1 MKNYWS
7 TALASVRQAMF
18 SVFGSEKLP
27 RLGSQA
33 ENQKITKWKQN
44 PKVKACH
51 KLLFET
57 NAAGNYCVAEIACVA
72 FPETS
77 VPTMTNYHLSFTLSV
92 CDIFLNSKSKGII
105 CKESEMKK
113 RLEFYQV

>member
-1 MKNYWS
+1 MKNHRG
-7 TALASVRQAMF
+7 TALASVRQALF

-33 ENQKITKWKQN
+33 DHRKISKWKQN

-51 KLLFET
+51 KLLFEL
-57 NAAGNYCVAEIACVA
+57 NPDGNFWVSEIARVA

-77 VPTMTNYHLSFTLSV
+77 VPTMNNHYLSFTLSV
-92 CDIFLNSKSKGII
+92 CDIFLNPKSKGVV
-105 CKESEMKK
+105 CTEKEMKK

>member
-1 MKNYWS
+1 
-7 TALASVRQAMF
+7 
-18 SVFGSEKLP
+18 LP

-51 KLLFET
+51 KLLFEM
-57 NAAGNYCVAEIACVA
+57 NVAEKYWVAEIARVA
-72 FPETS
+72 FPEAL

-92 CDIFLNSKSKGII
+92 CNIFLNSKSKGII

-113 RLEFYQV
+113 KITEINK